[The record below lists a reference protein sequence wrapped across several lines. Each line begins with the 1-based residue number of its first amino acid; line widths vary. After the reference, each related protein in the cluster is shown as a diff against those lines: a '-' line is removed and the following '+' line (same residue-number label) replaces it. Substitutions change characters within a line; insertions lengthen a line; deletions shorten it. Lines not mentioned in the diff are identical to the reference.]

1 MIDQSFKEMLKTMYV
16 CLSCEIL
23 ESIILLLS
31 SMFSFDVLKKKK
43 KKPRI
48 VKLIEVDDYFLDID
62 IDMDIIIA

>member
-23 ESIILLLS
+23 ESVILLLS
-31 SMFSFDVLKKKK
+31 SMFSFDVLKKK